1 MVTLENEM
9 WDQVTRS
16 RFETLRHLEEEGV
29 LTEAEQ
35 AELERMVAEIEA
47 AEAAYLAPGTERL
60 RAERAQ
66 IAAKNA
72 ALQELIRRKE
82 ELVQRLEKMLDEV
95 KAERRA
101 IDEELERILGSSTAS
116 TS

>member
-1 MVTLENEM
+1 M
-9 WDQVTRS
+9 WDSGKRA
-16 RFETLRHLEEEGV
+16 RFETLREREEDGV

-35 AELERMVAEIEA
+35 AELARMIAEIED
-47 AEAAYLAPGTERL
+47 AEAAYLAPAAERL